1 MTKNDIV
8 LQIAEEMKLKQTDVK
23 KVVQRTLDRIIDILS
38 EEGRLELRNF
48 GVFAVRTR
56 KPRKARNPRTGSK
69 VMVPER
75 KVVVFKPGKIMEDRV
90 IGQLESMPIDDIDAD
105 DDFENNEI

>member
-8 LQIAEEMKLKQTDVK
+8 LQIADEMELKQTDVK
-23 KVVQRTLDRIIDILS
+23 KVVQRTLDRIIEILAK
-38 EEGRLELRNF
+38 EGRLELRNF
-48 GVFAVRTR
+48 GVFSVRKR

-75 KVVVFKPGKIMEDRV
+75 NVVVFKPGKIMEDRI
-90 IGQLESMPIDDIDAD
+90 IGQLESLPLDDGKALAALT
-105 DDFENNEI
+105 E